1 MTDKDPK
8 DMTASELLRWAV
20 NGDEYVNPINGESWE
35 TFTGKLK
42 SFVEW
47 ESGDWPNEARLCD
60 YLVGK
65 IDAELAQARELSL
78 RQGAELWAKAN
89 GWPDFREREDFGQ
102 WLDRCALPRPRF
114 EDGEPVQYGDLPV
127 GLDGVE
133 KFIFTRSCGGS
144 CQMQD
149 ADGNMLTV
157 FPGGSAKRPAP
168 EALGADGLPIRE
180 GETVWDVYG
189 SGPAEVYRI
198 GPADDEDGPVVWDI
212 EGNYT
217 MPYLLT
223 HERPVLGADGLP
235 LKVGECVYGVGS
247 RFKKFPI
254 VSVHRAGDTING
266 ITADSDFVMYE
277 EGYDWAED
285 LTHTPPETQERIDGD
300 AAKDHVEY
308 WRCSGFDCA
317 ECPSKIDGEK
327 PWERYECSGACCDHA
342 MTLDLLRRQRELD
355 ARKGGE

>member
-8 DMTASELLRWAV
+8 DITASEILRDCARRSTRPELAAS
-20 NGDEYVNPINGESWE
+20 EYYFPE
-35 TFTGKLK
+35 TYVDDYTC
-42 SFVEW
+42 
-47 ESGDWPNEARLCD
+47 DLCGLFRAIAD
-60 YLVGK
+60 K
-65 IDAELAQARELSL
+65 IDAELAQARKESL
-78 RQGAELWAKAN
+78 LQGAQVWAKAN
-89 GWPDFREREDFGQ
+89 GWPDFREGEDFGA
-102 WLDRCALPRPRF
+102 WLDRCTIPFPRF
-114 EDGEPVQYGDLPV
+114 EDGEPVQISDMEEIGALATYRV
-127 GLDGVE
+127 YMDGSWEFEPDKYEDERNPKPWDVQ
-133 KFIFTRSCGGS
+133 FGARN
-144 CQMQD
+144 D
-149 ADGNMLTV
+149 RV
-157 FPGGSAKRPAP
+157 RRPAP

-180 GETVWDVYG
+180 GETVWDVYR

-285 LTHTPPETQERIDGD
+285 LTHTPPETQERIDRD
-300 AAKDHVEY
+300 AALPAREYYARHIGHDVAEKGAVEV
-308 WRCSGFDCA
+308 
-317 ECPSKIDGEK
+317 
-327 PWERYECSGACCDHA
+327 HA
-342 MTLDLLRRQRELD
+342 AVTAHLLKRQRELD
-355 ARKGGE
+355 AKGAI